1 MKSLNKLK
9 PGSKAR
15 VAKLEVEGAV
25 RRRFL
30 DMGIT
35 PGVEIYMRKVAPF
48 GDPLEINLRGYVL
61 TLRKKEAELI
71 IMEDTNE
78 KE

>member
-1 MKSLNKLK
+1 MKTLNKLK
-9 PGSKAR
+9 PGSKAW

-71 IMEDTNE
+71 IMEETKE